1 MNAPTSIAVGAKPAA
16 DPSSDPSLSLFQ
28 LLDPA
33 VHADPYPFYASLRE
47 RSPVH
52 WDPFMS
58 TWVVT
63 RYEDVLTVLQTFS
76 ADRTP
81 DEKQMTALGLPKLG
95 PVADM
100 MSRQMLFLDPPAHTR
115 LKKLC
120 YAAFTPRRVD
130 AMASKVKAIAKD
142 LLDRLAPKGEM
153 DLIADFAEPFP
164 ALVAAGLLGVPL
176 EDHRQLKAWSASF
189 AEMLGNFQHN
199 PDRIRGVLRTVAEM
213 QDYFRA
219 AIRDQE
225 KNPRDGLIRA
235 LMLAEVDGER
245 LAEEEVIANTIV
257 TMVGG
262 QETTTN
268 LIGNGLLTLIRQPDV
283 LADLRAHPEIME
295 TAIEELLRFE
305 SPSQHTARIAK
316 ADTTIGGKL
325 IKQGAA
331 VMAVMA
337 AGNRDP
343 ERFDDPDTL
352 DLRRQDNRHLAFG
365 WSTHFCFGAPLAR
378 MEARTAYAMLLERID
393 DIALATDEAT
403 LEWRPNSGL
412 RGLVGLP
419 IRYRPSGA

>member
-1 MNAPTSIAVGAKPAA
+1 MNAPAPKPAV
-16 DPSSDPSLSLFQ
+16 DPSADPSLSLFQ

-33 VHADPYPFYASLRE
+33 VHADPYPFYARLRE

-58 TWVVT
+58 TWVVS
-63 RYEDVLTVLQTFS
+63 RYEDVHVVLKSFS

-81 DEKQMTALGLPKLG
+81 DESKMVAMGLPRLG

-100 MSRQMLFLDPPAHTR
+100 MSRQMLFMDPPDHTR
-115 LKKLC
+115 LKTLC
-120 YAAFTPRRVD
+120 YAAFTPRRVE
-130 AMASKVKAIAKD
+130 AMAGKVHDIARGLID
-142 LLDRLAPKGEM
+142 QMAMRGEA

-199 PDRIRGVLRTVAEM
+199 PDRIRGVLKAVGEM

-235 LMLAEVDGER
+235 LMLAEVDGQK
-245 LAEEEVIANTIV
+245 LAEEEIVANTIV

-268 LIGNGLLTLIRQPDV
+268 LIGNGMLTLMRNPEV
-283 LADLRAHPEIME
+283 MADLRAHPDIMDS
-295 TAIEELLRFE
+295 AVEELLRFE
-305 SPSQHTARIAK
+305 SPSQHTARIAR
-316 ADTTIGGKL
+316 ADTEIGGKL
-325 IKQGAA
+325 IRKGAA
-331 VMAVMA
+331 VMAIMA
-337 AGNRDP
+337 SGNRDAG
-343 ERFDDPDTL
+343 RFADPDRI
-352 DLRRQDNRHLAFG
+352 DLRRADNRHLAFG
-365 WSTHFCFGAPLAR
+365 WATHFCFGAPLAR
-378 MEARTAYAMLLERID
+378 MEAKTAFAMLLDRLEGFCV
-393 DIALATDEAT
+393 AADEKA

-412 RGLVGLP
+412 RGLVRLP
-419 IRYRPSGA
+419 VTFRSRPS